1 MRIFGKFFEFKRTIK
16 VTDENVQ
23 QVLDNYENEIVQLE
37 ETNLSL
43 MRNVRSLE
51 AQIRFYKE
59 RLKIV
64 EGIKIDD
71 KSKINLWK
79 IIAIVSLLFGVL
91 SWMFTNT
98 KILK

>member
-1 MRIFGKFFEFKRTIK
+1 MRIFGKFFEFKRSIK
-16 VTDENVQ
+16 VTDENLQ

-43 MRNVRSLE
+43 MRNVRNLE
-51 AQIRFYKE
+51 TQIRFYKD

-64 EGIKIDD
+64 ETIKIDD

-79 IIAIVSLLFGVL
+79 IIAIVSFLFGL
-91 SWMFTNT
+91 ISWMLNQT
-98 KILK
+98 KIFD